1 MRADI
6 GLIDTQ
12 VAAFIVGLTALSRRT
27 ERKRC
32 PRYGRCAEVV
42 RIGIIFAID
51 ITSCGCVEARVGAI
65 RRVESLRALR
75 ELQQIALGKTAIR
88 LAHLLL
94 IARDGDRHDDR
105 HDSHNDHQF
114 DQSKPTL
121 RFAIEHGHLP
131 KNAEGS

>member
-42 RIGIIFAID
+42 RIGIILAVN
-51 ITSCGCVEARVGAI
+51 ITGGGSLESDVCAI
-65 RRVESLRALR
+65 RRVVT
-75 ELQQIALGKTAIR
+75 LGT
-88 LAHLLL
+88 L
-94 IARDGDRHDDR
+94 G
-105 HDSHNDHQF
+105 QF
-114 DQSKPTL
+114 Q
-121 RFAIEHGHLP
+121 
-131 KNAEGS
+131 